1 MHNEQMN
8 FVRRV
13 RDRFPKHFD
22 RTNVLEV
29 GSLNVN
35 GSVRDLFRQP
45 TLYHGLDLGPGPGV
59 DHVCHG
65 ADFQGGPPDGW
76 DVVISCEAF
85 EHDRRW
91 EETFANMVQLC
102 RIGGLVVMTC
112 ASRRRHRHGT
122 LRDSPESS
130 PFTNDYYKNLNPIE
144 LIAAF
149 WLTPSFSG
157 WGIEV
162 SDYDLDLYF
171 WGVKGGP
178 TPVPAAGS
186 TTTPR

>member
-45 TLYHGLDLGPGPGV
+45 TLYLGLDLGPGPGV

-65 ADFQGGPPDGW
+65 ADFQGGPAAGW

-85 EHDRRW
+85 EHDHRAAQ
-91 EETFANMVQLC
+91 TFQNMISLT
-102 RIGGLVVMTC
+102 RPGGLVVVTC
-112 ASRRRHRHGT
+112 ATVGREEHGT
-122 LRDSPESS
+122 AKHNPGCSPH
-130 PFTNDYYKNLNPIE
+130 TLNFYGNVQPTQ
-144 LIAAF
+144 LINGAVL
-149 WLTPSFSG
+149 WRWDG
-157 WGIEV
+157 WSVEV
-162 SDYDLDLYF
+162 NNQDHYLYF
-171 WGVKGGP
+171 WGVK
-178 TPVPAAGS
+178 A
-186 TTTPR
+186 